1 MTDAGQTTESAATSV
16 PQNEAN
22 LPSPSVVQ
30 RRCLRP
36 QYCVYTAAVTVVLT
50 LCSLGIYLASRSKLS
65 SAMCRTRP
73 CSHFSKILNKTI
85 NYSMNPCTD
94 FYKYV
99 CAGWKTS
106 PIAPAR
112 SVFENYENSI
122 AKIILERVLRE
133 RVPLKRQTAF
143 QKAARLIQTCVDVKR
158 NAHLSAETLRQL
170 MASVGFQWPLPSE
183 TDAIE
188 LFVEVSLNWGL
199 QIWGSLTVD
208 RIVRDDNGR
217 PLVTFSNSLHYF
229 NWLRRKQE
237 MKNTGTYFAYVKQHV
252 MRFWTGPVQAVQ
264 SIVQK
269 VLVADACITN
279 TVIAP
284 FSSISTAGG
293 LYTFSNIEGGLAL
306 MTALNKNASW
316 IGTAYDVND
325 TVKVLNPGLFASIFN
340 HPRDTLFFRRQLSP

>member
-237 MKNTGTYFAYVKQHV
+237 MKNTGTYFAGRYRISLLLLRTYFRDQL
-252 MRFWTGPVQAVQ
+252 RWTRLQYCEGARGCIVVQ
-264 SIVQK
+264 SGKKLAKWNTVEDVHKPSEMSWNRHCIVPRE
-269 VLVADACITN
+269 VTWEHSCELLGPRSGILVAS
-279 TVIAP
+279 
-284 FSSISTAGG
+284 F
-293 LYTFSNIEGGLAL
+293 AL
-306 MTALNKNASW
+306 
-316 IGTAYDVND
+316 
-325 TVKVLNPGLFASIFN
+325 
-340 HPRDTLFFRRQLSP
+340 